1 MFKNIV
7 KNYNLH
13 TNLTKG
19 NNNMNMRNKV
29 IVKKCTSDDILYYK
43 QLANK
48 PFATKPQLKKRKR
61 NH

>member
-1 MFKNIV
+1 
-7 KNYNLH
+7 
-13 TNLTKG
+13 
-19 NNNMNMRNKV
+19 MNMRNKM
-29 IVKKCTSDDILYYK
+29 ITRKCTSDDMLYYK

>member
-7 KNYNLH
+7 KTYNLNI
-13 TNLTKG
+13 NLTKG

-29 IVKKCTSDDILYYK
+29 ITKKCTSDDMLYYK

-48 PFATKPQLKKRKR
+48 QFMFKPQIKKRKR